1 MNEDKEYDLLFNDI
15 SLNDKTVMM
24 KAFHYF
30 YLLNQK
36 QFKLFLIYIFIIIE
50 TIQFISYAFTSPHH
64 YSWKIDDDDIILI
77 SKIIGGF
84 RLTSLI
90 EMIDYKIYLFIFYS
104 IIIIIF
110 ILYIILF
117 FQILYGN
124 QSSKLHQFL
133 SKIINYSIEL
143 FDIILYFPLTEIIL
157 IPIKC
162 VNGKVYGPKNSETC
176 WESYHYLNIILGII
190 GAFLLFIWG
199 IILLS
204 FKFYPFQKIMSTTR
218 IDSNN
223 DIINKIAKLFI
234 VLQNLLVSNEY
245 ISLSILLI
253 ISILLF
259 YIYFN
264 NQTYNNPALEIII
277 TIKNLLLIW
286 TYFILFVTKLYRMY
300 SADGFIYILIFG
312 FPFIIALSI
321 VIYKNKVYE
330 IPSFIKNKYD
340 VNEYIQKAKFNIK
353 LIDSFMERNRNIR
366 NEEEEERDKN
376 IIILKGNIKIHNK
389 YCTNKDC
396 PLTKFIN
403 NEGNFNIQ
411 KQCLL
416 NYMNIFF
423 NQGLKLFPKNFN
435 LLILFIYFNYNKK
448 FNLSS
453 VKSNIIQLKKMKCNI
468 KQKYIL
474 YCIEQNIKNMKNN
487 VEININNDKDSE
499 SKASSMEQNY
509 LKIKYYIETSIKLYD
524 EFWGIF
530 TTTVTNN
537 INTNKL
543 YSLGEKLNKY
553 LNEIENIWEN
563 NLKNKSITS
572 NYRSIVLLYCNFLNE
587 ILWDQK
593 KSKKIYQKLNDDAL
607 NDYYGQSQD
616 KNQESNGKKIDSLLN
631 NQDFILYCDSDEK
644 GNCKINQCSYSFCH
658 YLGYQKFH
666 IIGKPLV
673 LIVPKVLIEN
683 FSSYVAESIKLLQ
696 NNQNNQNF
704 LSINENES
712 NGNEKIIVVKNR
724 NGYIYPFTCTLTVS
738 DDNDYSDSF
747 LIKMKIEKKESKS
760 EYSYNI
766 LTNKDF
772 FIENISSSSIHLG
785 IDIDLI
791 KKYMVKMDI
800 LVRTDSDDMLD
811 FSEQYNEFEEEQKE
825 VIWIFPD
832 IIYPR
837 DYYGNF
843 KEEEL
848 ENLIRQSDKTKLKLQ
863 IKIVKF
869 NSDENFYLFK
879 LAEITRRNKKKNL
892 KEEKYIPKCT
902 KNLILFD
909 LLSLN
914 YIRSLIVGKRS
925 EEAILRDNI
934 KIDNENEEEEEGD
947 LSPTKSKKQKKK
959 KKYVKSIEE
968 ESSDNDDE
976 NEKKNLLTKEKV
988 IELQMHN
995 FEVIRNFI
1003 YSLPIYGSDV
1013 ALERFRPNGEK
1024 YSASKITESL
1034 LKIKVST
1041 FCKRLNEKY
1050 DIEKMIKEKKNKHI
1064 RAESNAPLASP
1075 VPSNTND
1082 YLSSSDSL
1090 NSSTSNIN
1098 SEAKKEDVNK
1108 GIATESSSTLSNI
1121 FTSYSIKY
1129 MGILMFVTFLL
1140 IIGCVS
1146 LEFIIIYRH
1155 MNSLRIKLHFY
1166 YSGHIIMSDLV
1177 YTKLFVTEGILAIA
1191 LNKSNITYEP
1201 VIHKKGFEIFFEMI
1215 QTELAFYRQQF
1226 TETLD
1231 NFTSNEICEEFKQ
1244 FLSKTPIAIHT
1255 LTLNRTEDITILLN
1269 SGLERIST
1277 NINNLA
1283 VQPILLVMSNRDSY
1297 ELMLNLMNEYCIKW
1311 RNGLTILLND
1321 CIKATKFS
1329 GPLIAILLI
1338 FFLVSIIICII
1349 FAKYLMNFVIE
1360 REKPIN
1366 LFLTLKKR
1374 VFESLKNGSENF
1386 SNKLL
1391 NKVMGNE
1398 EDDENSQKEYQSKIE
1413 PNDINIVKF
1422 KESNSKSSSFKNLF
1436 LFIDLISFV
1445 FSFLFIYIIYFLI
1458 KFLDFKKRMNH
1469 IFHFL
1474 TLFEKLNSSQE
1485 NFILSVNIIK
1495 SYLYNKSIPIL
1506 NNINTQ
1512 NIFINSF
1519 YNITDNFEELV
1530 IYSSK
1535 SESFLSQ
1542 ESLEKYKG
1550 YLYGNICDIID
1561 QGFVQRSIK
1570 TYRHTVEK
1578 GIISTI
1584 SKAFDNLRQLT
1595 MKYYIFKEEN
1605 NDNISFILKEEDSV
1619 LHMINIGIQSLIRNW
1634 FTAIIKLLIESFYDY
1649 KEKSNMFYIICFVC
1663 LIVLDILF
1671 YFFLWRYYQQ
1681 KLYFVLKGS
1690 IDLINLIPQEIKNII
1705 IENLNE

>member
-15 SLNDKTVMM
+15 NLNDKTVIM

-36 QFKLFLIYIFIIIE
+36 QIKLFSIYIFIIIE
-50 TIQFISYAFTSPHH
+50 TIQFISYAFTSPHY
-64 YSWKIDDDDIILI
+64 YSWKVDDNGIVLI
-77 SKIIGGF
+77 SNIIGGF
-84 RLTSLI
+84 RLTSIIQML
-90 EMIDYKIYLFIFYS
+90 DYKIYLFIFYC

-110 ILYIILF
+110 LLYIILL

-124 QSSKLHQFL
+124 PSSKLYEFL
-133 SKIINYSIEL
+133 SKFINYSIEL

-176 WESYHYLNIILGII
+176 WESYHYIKIILGIV

-199 IILLS
+199 IVLLS
-204 FKFYPFQKIMSTTR
+204 FKFYPFQKLMSTTR
-218 IDSNN
+218 MDSNN
-223 DIINKIAKLFI
+223 DIVNKIAKLLI

-245 ISLSILLI
+245 ISLFILSL

-264 NQTYNNPALEIII
+264 NQTYNNPGLEIII
-277 TIKNLLLIW
+277 TIRNSLIIW
-286 TYFILFVTKLYRMY
+286 TYFILFVTKLYKTY

-330 IPSFIKNKYD
+330 ISSLMKNKYD
-340 VNEYIQKAKFNIK
+340 VNEYIRKAKFNIK
-353 LIDSFMERNRNIR
+353 LIDSFLERNRNIR
-366 NEEEEERDKN
+366 NEEEEDRDKN

-389 YCTNKDC
+389 FCTDKDC
-396 PLTKFIN
+396 PLTKFMN
-403 NEGNFNIQ
+403 NEGNYNIQ

-423 NQGLKLFPKNFN
+423 NQGIKLFPKNFD

-448 FNLSS
+448 FNLSC

-487 VEININNDKDSE
+487 VEININNDKDDGA
-499 SKASSMEQNY
+499 KASSTEQNY
-509 LKIKYYIETSIKLYD
+509 LKLKYFIENSIKLYD

-537 INTNKL
+537 ININKL

-553 LNEIENIWEN
+553 LNEIDNIWEN

-593 KSKKIYQKLNDDAL
+593 KSKKIYQKLNDEAL
-607 NDYYGQSQD
+607 NDYYGQNQD
-616 KNQESNGKKIDSLLN
+616 KNKESNGKKIDSLLH
-631 NQDFILYCDSDEK
+631 NQDYILYCDSDEK

-658 YLGYQKFH
+658 YLGYQKFQ
-666 IIGKPLV
+666 IIGKPLA

-683 FSSYVAESIKLLQ
+683 FSSYVEECINLLH

-724 NGYIYPFTCTLTVS
+724 NGYIFPFSCFLTVS

-760 EYSYNI
+760 EYAYNI

-772 FIENISSSSIHLG
+772 VIENISSSSIHLG
-785 IDIDLI
+785 LDIDII
-791 KKYMVKMDI
+791 KKYMVKMDV
-800 LVRTDSDDMLD
+800 LVRTEGDDMLD
-811 FSEQYNEFEEEQKE
+811 LMEQYNEFEEEPKE
-825 VIWIFPD
+825 VIWVYPD

-837 DYYGNF
+837 EYYANF
-843 KEEEL
+843 KEEEIESL
-848 ENLIRQSDKTKLKLQ
+848 TRQSDKKKLKLQ

-869 NSDENFYLFK
+869 NLEENFFYFK
-879 LAEITRRNKKKNL
+879 LSEITRKNKMKNL
-892 KEEKYIPKCT
+892 KEESVIPKCD

-909 LLSLN
+909 LLNLN
-914 YIRSLIVGKRS
+914 YIRTLIVEKR
-925 EEAILRDNI
+925 EGEAILRENMI
-934 KIDNENEEEEEGD
+934 NDNENEEEEEGD
-947 LSPTKSKKQKKK
+947 ITPTKTKKQRKK
-959 KKYVKSIEE
+959 KKYIKSIEE
-968 ESSDNDDE
+968 DSSDNDNE
-976 NEKKNLLTKEKV
+976 NENKNLLTKEKV

-1003 YSLPIYGSDV
+1003 FSLPIYGSDV

-1024 YSASKITESL
+1024 YSASKITEAL
-1034 LKIKVST
+1034 LKINVSK
-1041 FCKRLNEKY
+1041 FCKRMNEKY
-1050 DIEKMIKEKKNKHI
+1050 NIEKMIKEKKNKHI
-1064 RAESNAPLASP
+1064 RADSNVPLASP
-1075 VPSNTND
+1075 KSTNTND

-1090 NSSTSNIN
+1090 NASTSSLN
-1098 SEAKKEDVNK
+1098 SEAKKEEINK
-1108 GIATESSSTLSNI
+1108 GIATESSSALSNI

-1129 MGILMFVTFLL
+1129 MGILMFIAFLL
-1140 IIGCVS
+1140 IIGYVS
-1146 LEFIIIYRH
+1146 LEFIIVYQH
-1155 MNSLRIKLHFY
+1155 MDKLRMKLHYY
-1166 YSGHIIMSDLV
+1166 YSGHIILSDLI
-1177 YTKLFVTEGILAIA
+1177 YTKYFVTEGVLANS
-1191 LNKSNITYEP
+1191 LNKSNLTYEP
-1201 VIHKKGFEIFFEMI
+1201 VANKKGMEIFLEII
-1215 QTELAFYRQQF
+1215 QKELTFYRQQF

-1231 NFTSNEICEEFKQ
+1231 NFTSNEICEEFRQ
-1244 FLSKTPIAIHT
+1244 YLSKTPIVIHT

-1283 VQPILLVMSNRDSY
+1283 IQPILLVMENRDSY
-1297 ELMLNLMNEYCIKW
+1297 ELMHNLINEYFIKW

-1321 CIKATKFS
+1321 SVKATKFY
-1329 GPLIAILLI
+1329 GPLIIILLT
-1338 FFLVSIIICII
+1338 FFFVSIIICVI

-1366 LFLTLKKR
+1366 LFLTLKKK
-1374 VFESLKNGSENF
+1374 VFENLKNGAENF

-1398 EDDENSQKEYQSKIE
+1398 EDDENSQQEYQSKIE

-1422 KESNSKSSSFKNLF
+1422 KESNNKSSSFKNLY

-1445 FSFLFIYIIYFLI
+1445 FCFLLIYILYFLI
-1458 KFLDFKKRMNH
+1458 KFIDFKKRMNH

-1474 TLFEKLNSSQE
+1474 TLFEKLNVSQE
-1485 NFILSVNIIK
+1485 NYILSLNVIK

-1506 NNINTQ
+1506 NEINTQ
-1512 NIFINSF
+1512 KEFIKRFDNL
-1519 YNITDNFEELV
+1519 TDNFEELV
-1530 IYSSK
+1530 LYSTK
-1535 SESFLSQ
+1535 SESYLSQ
-1542 ESLEKYKG
+1542 ECLEKYRG

-1561 QGFVQRSIK
+1561 QAFVQRSIK
-1570 TYRHTVEK
+1570 AYRHTVEK
-1578 GIISTI
+1578 GILSTK
-1584 SKAFDNLRQLT
+1584 SKAFENARQLI
-1595 MKYYIFKEEN
+1595 MKYYIVQEEN
-1605 NDNISFILKEEDSV
+1605 NDDISFILKEQDSV
-1619 LHMINIGIQSLIRNW
+1619 LHMVNTGIQSLIRNW
-1634 FTAIIKLLIESFYDY
+1634 YTAIIKLLIESFYDY
-1649 KEKSNMFYIICFVC
+1649 KEKSNMFYIVCFVC